1 VKRIIYLCSLI
12 LFMLIFTV
20 GCGSL
25 QKKEVNTVDSNV
37 KQVETEIA
45 KIVTVE
51 DKSELS
57 AMLQPMEEA
66 ILSFEVPGRIIS
78 LDKKENDNVDSGDII
93 AKIDSSQYQINTG
106 IADASLNQAGANLS
120 QTLNGAREQ
129 EKESAKATYDKA
141 NAVYEKTLIDCKRM
155 ETLFKEGAISKSD
168 YENAQ
173 TSLVVSQNDMTAAKA
188 VYDMAL
194 EGARDEVKQMAQEG
208 YKLAKGNSDLAML
221 ALGKT
226 QLKAPFKGT
235 ILSKSASNGQ
245 IVAAG
250 TPVFRFGNID
260 SLKLILPVP
269 DHSIDKWTKGDIV
282 TISLYGKEKQGI
294 VTNIFAATNVMTGTI
309 GVEVTVQNDEHHWVP
324 GQVAVCSYVTKSQK
338 SVLLPVESIIS
349 LSGEEPYIFIN
360 HEGKAVKKVVT
371 LGELK
376 GNKLQILTGL
386 DEGSEVIVSGVGE
399 LFEGASVKVSSGV
412 EQ

>member
-1 VKRIIYLCSLI
+1 
-12 LFMLIFTV
+12 
-20 GCGSL
+20 
-25 QKKEVNTVDSNV
+25 
-37 KQVETEIA
+37 VETEIA

-66 ILSFEVPGRIIS
+66 ILSFEVPGRII

-129 EKESAKATYDKA
+129 EKESVKATYDKA
-141 NAVYEKTLIDCKRM
+141 SAVYEKSLIDCKRM

-235 ILSKSASNGQ
+235 ILS
-245 IVAAG
+245 
-250 TPVFRFGNID
+250 
-260 SLKLILPVP
+260 
-269 DHSIDKWTKGDIV
+269 GD
-282 TISLYGKEKQGI
+282 
-294 VTNIFAATNVMTGTI
+294 
-309 GVEVTVQNDEHHWVP
+309 
-324 GQVAVCSYVTKSQK
+324 
-338 SVLLPVESIIS
+338 
-349 LSGEEPYIFIN
+349 EPYIFIN